1 MVLVHP
7 RLATERIRLR
17 PFLAEDA
24 PLLAQLAGAF
34 EVADTMLSIPH
45 PLSPAAARSI
55 IAANAAG
62 FQAGRSVHFA
72 MEHEVSRDLVGAVEL
87 RDIDR
92 ENSQAELAFWVAPA
106 EWGQGYAT
114 ETASEVLRYG
124 FAELGLNRIQAHHLV
139 RNPSAGAVLGRIG
152 MKQEGILRQ
161 FVRKW
166 EVFEDVAVHSA
177 LRSDLGVG

>member
-7 RLATERIRLR
+7 RLTTERIRLR
-17 PFLAEDA
+17 PFLADDA
-24 PLLAQLAGAF
+24 ALLVQLAGTF

-45 PLSPAAARSI
+45 PLSPAAARSM
-55 IAANAAG
+55 IAANAAQ

-87 RDIDR
+87 REIDR
-92 ENSQAELAFWVAPA
+92 ENANAELAFWVAPA
-106 EWGQGYAT
+106 EWGQGYAS

-124 FAELGLNRIQAHHLV
+124 FADLGLNRIQAHHLI
-139 RNPSAGAVLGRIG
+139 RNPSAGAVLSRIG
-152 MKQEGILRQ
+152 MKQEGVLRE

-166 EVFEDVAVHSA
+166 DVFEDVAVYAA
-177 LRSDLGVG
+177 LRSDAGFG